1 MTAGVA
7 VVVLTLTGCGQN
19 AQGDDDAGG
28 SIKIGLTSAM
38 SGPSSIYGTVTANA
52 INLAIKD
59 VNAGGGL
66 LGRQI
71 ELVTYDDEFDPQ
83 KAQTN
88 TRRLL
93 TEDEVDVLFATAGS
107 GSVMA
112 TVGLAAANDTLMFN
126 TIGQTDEIT
135 YPNGLDEA
143 PYGNVFSTAVP
154 NSVEADFLAT
164 AVPKIAPKVGL
175 IGENTPYGQTSLDR
189 IEQKLT
195 GGEVVGREAFDQGA
209 TSMTAQLLRLDE
221 AGAEVI
227 LPVGCC
233 DLVTLRRNMATL
245 GMEQRVAGAGGLGLI
260 GYYGVVGGLAN
271 GDKFA
276 TPRIFAA
283 SGDYSPDARAFADA
297 YKAEFGNDEAYGNG
311 ENPQPTFGI
320 MATRTYQAV
329 QIYLAA
335 VEAAGTVEPGAVRK
349 VLESG
354 HEFETVDGPVSF
366 SPDDH
371 YAFTTDNLVL
381 DTIVVAEDG
390 TFTFER
396 RD

>member
-7 VVVLTLTGCGQN
+7 VVVLTLTGCGED
-19 AQGDDDAGG
+19 AQGNDDADGP
-28 SIKIGLTSAM
+28 ITIGLSSAM
-38 SGPSSIYGTVTANA
+38 SGPNSIYGTVTSNA

-59 VNAGGGL
+59 VNADGGL

-93 TEDEVDVLFATAGS
+93 TDDEVDVLFATAGS
-107 GSVMA
+107 GTVMA
-112 TVGLAAANDTLMFN
+112 TVGLAAANNTLMFN
-126 TIGQTDEIT
+126 TIGQADEIT
-135 YPNGLDEA
+135 YPDGLDEA
-143 PYGNVFSTAVP
+143 PYSNVFSTAVP
-154 NSVEADFLAT
+154 NSVEAEFLAQ
-164 AVPKIAPKVGL
+164 AVPKVAPKVGL

-189 IEQKLT
+189 IEQELT

-209 TSMTAQLLRLDE
+209 TNMTAQLLRLDE

-233 DLVTLRRNMATL
+233 DLVTLRKNMATL
-245 GMEQRVAGAGGLGLI
+245 GMDQLVAGAGGLGLT
-260 GYYGVVGGLAN
+260 GYYGVVGALAN

-276 TPRIFAA
+276 TPAIFAA
-283 SGDYSPDARAFADA
+283 SGEYSPEAQAFADA
-297 YKAEFGNDEAYGNG
+297 YKAEFGNDDIYGKG

-320 MATRTYQAV
+320 MATRTYQAME
-329 QIYLAA
+329 IYLAA
-335 VEAAGTVEPGAVRK
+335 VEEAGTVEPGAVRE

-354 HEFETVDGPVSF
+354 DEFETVDGAVSF
-366 SPDDH
+366 STDDH

-381 DTIVVAEDG
+381 DTIVVAGDG
-390 TFTFER
+390 TVTFEQ